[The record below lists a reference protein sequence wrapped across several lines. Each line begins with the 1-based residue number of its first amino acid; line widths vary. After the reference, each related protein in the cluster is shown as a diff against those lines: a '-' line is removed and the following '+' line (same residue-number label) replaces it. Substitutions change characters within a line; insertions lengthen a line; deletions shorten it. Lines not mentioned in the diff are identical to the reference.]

1 MRGRTRRIETDPLVQ
16 AIQDPRLI
24 IESLGEEMVVFDRKS
39 NKAHLLDA
47 RAAAVFR
54 ASADGALLSDLEPL
68 MGEFAGAKRTA
79 LTALAVKE
87 LERVGLVVTSGE
99 VETGMSR
106 RAILKSLGS
115 AATLP
120 LVVSIL
126 APTPAAAA
134 STGQNCSSAA
144 DCNGGDCSMGTCL
157 CLEVGGST
165 MSQTKCCA
173 AGTGA
178 IGDDC
183 NVIACCDPELICV
196 SMFCCLAADT
206 MTCA

>member
-1 MRGRTRRIETDPLVQ
+1 
-16 AIQDPRLI
+16 
-24 IESLGEEMVVFDRKS
+24 MVVFDRKS

-134 STGQNCSSAA
+134 SNLSPGANCSLPSE
-144 DCNGGDCSMGTCL
+144 CTGGTCFPSNCA
-157 CLEVGGST
+157 CLPVGGPA
-165 MSQTKCCA
+165 SQTKCCLNGQVVI
-173 AGTGA
+173 GTSCTA
-178 IGDDC
+178 I
-183 NVIACCDPELICV
+183 IQCCDPLLTCNP
-196 SMFCCLAADT
+196 SNMLCCLVSDPT
-206 MTCA
+206 VCG

>member
-1 MRGRTRRIETDPLVQ
+1 MRGRDKRIETDPLIQ
-16 AIQDPRLI
+16 AIHDPRLI

-54 ASADGALLSDLEPL
+54 KSADGARLSDLEPL
-68 MGEFAGAKRTA
+68 MGEFAGAERTA
-79 LTALAVKE
+79 LAALAVSE

-115 AATLP
+115 AAALP
-120 LVVSIL
+120 FVVSIL

-134 STGQNCSSAA
+134 SIGQNCTGSGA
-144 DCNGGDCSMGTCL
+144 GDCCCGLNC
-157 CLEVGGST
+157 EQVGSLS
-165 MSQTKCCA
+165 SQRKCCA
-173 AGTGA
+173 VGGAGLGA
-178 IGDDC
+178 
-183 NVIACCDPELICV
+183 ACMGANSCCSPCLICNMSV
-196 SMFCCLAADT
+196 SCIQILPAPVGCPP
-206 MTCA
+206 

>member
-1 MRGRTRRIETDPLVQ
+1 
-16 AIQDPRLI
+16 
-24 IESLGEEMVVFDRKS
+24 MVVFDRKS

-54 ASADGALLSDLEPL
+54 ASADGALMSDLEPL
-68 MGEFAGAKRTA
+68 MGEFADAKRTA
-79 LTALAVKE
+79 LAALAVKE

-120 LVVSIL
+120 LVVSIV

-134 STGQNCSSAA
+134 SNLPPGAACTSDAECSGPVCGAGCMCQPVGS
-144 DCNGGDCSMGTCL
+144 
-157 CLEVGGST
+157 GGST
-165 MSQTKCCA
+165 TKCCI
-173 AGTGA
+173 GGEGA
-178 IGDDC
+178 IGA
-183 NVIACCDPELICV
+183 ACANDNQ
-196 SMFCCLAADT
+196 CCAPDLACSSPGMQCCQVAGA
-206 MTCA
+206 MLCA